1 MENIIENAP
10 TFFNLIIAAAVAF
23 IAYQQYMLAKFN
35 TRRELY
41 NRRIPIFKSVMKYIS
56 KVIIDTDINKDDG
69 FQLLKETSET
79 NFLFEPD
86 VKNFIDELYKKGIEL
101 NKTNKKMEYLLKKD
115 SNDKEYQKYCLENK
129 ELLLWFS
136 EQFKEADKIFGKYL
150 RIDKS

>member
-1 MENIIENAP
+1 M
-10 TFFNLIIAAAVAF
+10 
-23 IAYQQYMLAKFN
+23 
-35 TRRELY
+35 
-41 NRRIPIFKSVMKYIS
+41 
-56 KVIIDTDINKDDG
+56 
-69 FQLLKETSET
+69 LKETSET